1 MTVDARRKGRAKDMS
16 AATDLRAILRI
27 RPFRRLWA
35 VLGLSA
41 LGDWLGLLA
50 TSLFAASQVEGA
62 TAQGLAFG
70 AVIAVRLLPS
80 LVLGPLAGIFADR
93 WDRRLTM
100 AICDMMRFALFA
112 SIPLVGLAFNGGVR
126 AVGYAAIA
134 QFAIEAVAMVWMPAK
149 EAAVPNLLPK
159 ARLEAA
165 NQLTLVTTYGLTP
178 VLAAG
183 VLGLLTSFDAELVSG
198 LGRWAT
204 AVDLALYFNAL
215 TFLAAALVVIIM
227 IPELSQRKNGH
238 GPPGATPK
246 KQGMLREFADGW
258 KYVGRTKLVRG
269 LVLGILGA
277 FASAGVVIGT
287 AQFYA
292 QALGG
297 GDATFST
304 LFATLFIGLG
314 VGIVAGPK
322 IVGQLS
328 RRRWFGL
335 SIILAG
341 CAVILDSIAPH
352 VAVAMLGTFLV
363 GAGAGMAFL
372 SGITL
377 LGGEV
382 DDDVR
387 GRIFAFINTA
397 ARVVLMATIAG
408 SGLIAGFGLA
418 RRVDW
423 GVLHMDLSATRF
435 LLLAAGII
443 GITTGLSAFR
453 QMDDKPGVPVFKD
466 IWGSVRGRPLS
477 LGQPSEGTGFF
488 IVFEGGD
495 GSGKSSQVVKLAA
508 HLRLTGRDVVLTREP
523 GATDIGRRIRTLV
536 LDPSTGSEPSP
547 RAEALLYAADRAHHV
562 ATIVRPALR
571 EGKVVISDR
580 YVDSSLA
587 YQGGGRDLPTEEV
600 AWLSDWATASLKPD
614 LVVLLDID
622 PAVGL
627 ARASGRA
634 GHDHIERE
642 SLAFH
647 EKVRYKFLDIAA
659 EDPRRYL
666 VVDATLTEDAIFEL
680 VKARVGERLPT
691 PGDDGDVAP
700 GSLTT
705 DDDLRD
711 TDPDL
716 DDPSTALFEEHGF
729 DDTRAAAREAGA

>member
-1 MTVDARRKGRAKDMS
+1 M
-16 AATDLRAILRI
+16 
-27 RPFRRLWA
+27 
-35 VLGLSA
+35 LGLSA
-41 LGDWLGLLA
+41 MGDWLGLLA
-50 TSLFAASQVEGA
+50 TSLFAANQVEGA
-62 TAQGLAFG
+62 TGKGLAFG
-70 AVIAVRLLPS
+70 SVIAVRLLPS

-100 AICDMMRFALFA
+100 AICDMLRFALFA
-112 SIPLVGLAFNGGVR
+112 SIPLVGLSLGGGIR

-159 ARLEAA
+159 ARLETA

-183 VLGLLTSFDAELVSG
+183 VIGLLTSFDAELTS
-198 LGRWAT
+198 LGRWAS

-215 TFLAAALVVIIM
+215 TFLAAALVVIFA
-227 IPELSQRKNGH
+227 IPELSQRKNGN
-238 GPPGATPK
+238 GPPGAQPE
-246 KQGMLREFADGW
+246 KQGMLREFAEGW

-292 QALGG
+292 RALGG

-335 SIILAG
+335 SIIVAG

-382 DDDVR
+382 ADDVR

-423 GVLHMDLSATRF
+423 GILHVDLSATRF
-435 LLLAAGII
+435 LLLAAGVI
-443 GITTGLSAFR
+443 GISTGISALR
-453 QMDDKPGVPVFKD
+453 QMDDKPGVPILKD
-466 IWGSVRGRPLS
+466 VWSSIRGRPLS
-477 LGQPSEGTGFF
+477 LGQPAEGKGYF

-508 HLRLTGRDVVLTREP
+508 HLRLSGHDVVLTREP

-622 PAVGL
+622 PAIGL

-642 SLAFH
+642 SVAFH

-666 VVDATLTEDAIFEL
+666 VVDATLSEEEIFAL
-680 VKARVGERLPT
+680 VRAKVAERLPGGSSDDETVT
-691 PGDDGDVAP
+691 PGTLATDGDFRQGPADP
-700 GSLTT
+700 FLMEA
-705 DDDLRD
+705 DLG
-711 TDPDL
+711 DPRT
-716 DDPSTALFEEHGF
+716 P
-729 DDTRAAAREAGA
+729 AREAGA